1 MKLLRLISEKLQ
13 KAVIDALA
21 FQIKQATPLMHP
33 VFLER
38 LVMAAL
44 A

>member
-1 MKLLRLISEKLQ
+1 LRLISEKLQ
-13 KAVIDALA
+13 KTAIDALA
-21 FQIKQATPLMHP
+21 FQIKQATPLMRP